1 MKSNVRVLGYGGQ
14 EMNKGRA
21 ATEAQDAEVAID
33 DKPKSVYEM
42 MTRQM
47 LLELKDSVGEVKGRV
62 NTLLWLVVGAILL
75 DLVMRLVR

>member
-1 MKSNVRVLGYGGQ
+1 VKSNIRVLGYGGQ
-14 EMNKGRA
+14 ERKKARPV
-21 ATEAQDAEVAID
+21 EAQADEAAID

-62 NTLLWLVVGAILL
+62 NTLLWLVIGAILL
-75 DLVMRLVR
+75 ELVMKLAR

>member
-14 EMNKGRA
+14 ERKRPLPA
-21 ATEAQDAEVAID
+21 EAQGDEVAID

-62 NTLLWLVVGAILL
+62 NTLLWLVIGAILL
-75 DLVMRLVR
+75 ELVMKLVR

>member
-1 MKSNVRVLGYGGQ
+1 MKANVRVLGYEG
-14 EMNKGRA
+14 EERKRA
-21 ATEAQDAEVAID
+21 LQAEATEAEVVID

-62 NTLLWLVVGAILL
+62 NTLLWLVIGAILL
-75 DLVMRLVR
+75 ELVMKVVR

>member
-1 MKSNVRVLGYGGQ
+1 MKSSVRVLGYREQ
-14 EMNKGRA
+14 ERKRA
-21 ATEAQDAEVAID
+21 LAAEARNAEVPID

-62 NTLLWLVVGAILL
+62 NTLLWLVIGAILL
-75 DLVMRLVR
+75 DLLMKVVR

>member
-1 MKSNVRVLGYGGQ
+1 MKSNVRVLGYSEQ
-14 EMNKGRA
+14 ERKRA
-21 ATEAQDAEVAID
+21 LPVEAQDAEAAID

-47 LLELKDSVGEVKGRV
+47 LLELKESVGEVKGRV

-75 DLVMRLVR
+75 ELVMRLVR

>member
-1 MKSNVRVLGYGGQ
+1 VKSNVRVLGYSEQ
-14 EMNKGRA
+14 ERKRA
-21 ATEAQDAEVAID
+21 LAAEAQEAEAAID

-62 NTLLWLVVGAILL
+62 NTLLWLVIGAILL
-75 DLVMRLVR
+75 ELVMRLVR